1 MTMISPMVEVE
12 QMTETVGNKKQNV
25 SLYEK
30 AVVYILNMPKTE
42 KQMRQWYARK
52 TNDQGLIDTDIAR
65 LKEYNFIND
74 EDYARMYVEAKK
86 EKMGVG
92 MIRNKLR
99 LNGVANVF
107 IEQALESVGSQFG
120 FALACVE
127 KYMRNK
133 DKTPENKN
141 KVFRWLMGKGIAYD
155 LCMEVVNEYWN

>member
-1 MTMISPMVEVE
+1 
-12 QMTETVGNKKQNV
+12 
-25 SLYEK
+25 
-30 AVVYILNMPKTE
+30 
-42 KQMRQWYARK
+42 
-52 TNDQGLIDTDIAR
+52 
-65 LKEYNFIND
+65 
-74 EDYARMYVEAKK
+74 
-86 EKMGVG
+86 

-99 LNGVANVF
+99 VNGVADVF

>member
-1 MTMISPMVEVE
+1 MVEVE
-12 QMTETVGNKKQNV
+12 QMTETVGNKKQSV

-42 KQMRQWYARK
+42 KQIRQWYARK

-99 LNGVANVF
+99 VNGVADAF
-107 IEQALESVGSQFG
+107 IEQALESVGSQFS

-141 KVFRWLMGKGIAYD
+141 KVFRWLMGKGIACD
-155 LCMEVVNEYWN
+155 LCMEVVSEYWN